1 METIGG
7 HGRWSSDE
15 GPKFLSN
22 LALIHKS
29 CPMGGGGVV
38 EVVEV
43 VEVYLQNQYTK
54 TRKMGPWGIKNY
66 NFDNTSFSGDV
77 LWTNFKINR
86 ARPSY
91 VFLNPYPCRNLLAR
105 WDLGGLKTTMVLK
118 FQKLTP

>member
-54 TRKMGPWGIKNY
+54 TQNSMSGEFSLFCKM
-66 NFDNTSFSGDV
+66 FSPEYSSC
-77 LWTNFKINR
+77 R
-86 ARPSY
+86 
-91 VFLNPYPCRNLLAR
+91 LNNA
-105 WDLGGLKTTMVLK
+105 
-118 FQKLTP
+118 

>member
-54 TRKMGPWGIKNY
+54 TRKFHSNRL
-66 NFDNTSFSGDV
+66 DGD
-77 LWTNFKINR
+77 FFFG
-86 ARPSY
+86 Y
-91 VFLNPYPCRNLLAR
+91 E
-105 WDLGGLKTTMVLK
+105 
-118 FQKLTP
+118 